1 MSQKPAKFER
11 LNDIIRILR
20 ETPQISVAELSRQ
33 IFTSK
38 STLRRDLI
46 ELENTNI
53 IQRQYG
59 MIQLLQCNNIEFT
72 YEKLRNENARLKRI
86 ISHQIADKIPS
97 NAAFFIDGSS
107 TFFSL
112 PELLHN

>member
-86 ISHQIADKIPS
+86 ISHQIA
-97 NAAFFIDGSS
+97 
-107 TFFSL
+107 
-112 PELLHN
+112 